1 MTFDSCL
8 QKQTAIK
15 AIFAA
20 CPTPE
25 ARYQKIIELGRQLP
39 SFNSSSRTPANLV
52 PGCQSIMYLEATLQ
66 GSVLIL
72 NADSEAL
79 ISKGLAALLIYVYS
93 GEAPAT
99 VAHCPPTFIQEIGL
113 HNALSPARSSGLA
126 SLYHKLRQEAL
137 KYLLIT
143 N

>member
-8 QKQTAIK
+8 QKQQAIK

-20 CPTPE
+20 CSTPE

-39 SFNSSSRTPANLV
+39 PFNPSPRTPDNLV
-52 PGCQSIMYLEATLQ
+52 PGCQSIMHLQATLNN
-66 GSVLIL
+66 GKLIL

-93 GEAPAT
+93 GEAPST
-99 VAHCPPTFIQEIGL
+99 VANCPPTFIQEIGL
-113 HNALSPARSSGLA
+113 LTSISPARSNGLA
-126 SLYHKLRQEAL
+126 SLYHKMRQEAL
-137 KYLLIT
+137 KYLLQA
-143 N
+143 